1 VKTGGLLAAAVL
13 GGLLAAVPSFAAAA
27 PFTLLYET
35 DADADAGSELF
46 VRSFASLQDLIDGN
60 NGPGSFSQ
68 LDILATSS
76 VAGMAFDP
84 GGALHL
90 LYEQDTDADAG
101 AEFFVRSFASLD
113 DLIDGDKGAGS
124 FSQLDISGGFSVA
137 GMSFDAAGMLHLLYE
152 SETDADAG
160 SELFVRSF
168 ASLQDLID
176 GNNGPGS
183 FSQLDILATSSVA
196 GMTFDALGALHL
208 LYETE
213 TDAGAGSELF
223 VRSFASLD
231 DLIDGNKGAGS
242 VSQLDILA
250 TSSVAGM
257 TTPLDV
263 STVPEPAALALFGL
277 GLACLAAAKGR
288 RKMR

>member
-60 NGPGSFSQ
+60 KGAGSFSQ
-68 LDILATSS
+68 VGILATSS

-124 FSQLDISGGFSVA
+124 FSQLDI
-137 GMSFDAAGMLHLLYE
+137 
-152 SETDADAG
+152 
-160 SELFVRSF
+160 
-168 ASLQDLID
+168 
-176 GNNGPGS
+176 
-183 FSQLDILATSSVA
+183 
-196 GMTFDALGALHL
+196 
-208 LYETE
+208 
-213 TDAGAGSELF
+213 
-223 VRSFASLD
+223 
-231 DLIDGNKGAGS
+231 
-242 VSQLDILA
+242 LA